1 MRVKK
6 ASVLLLPFIFLFP
19 FNLLL
24 ICFFSLL
31 EQCIQALLSVL
42 QSNLEDGLASLE
54 AKVKKLQEMYAFC
67 VDLLSKEKIQVE
79 SEYSHP
85 ITPLK

>member
-1 MRVKK
+1 VRGKK
-6 ASVLLLPFIFLFP
+6 ASVLLFPFIFLFL

-42 QSNLEDGLASLE
+42 QSNLEDGLVSLE
-54 AKVKKLQEMYAFC
+54 AKVKKLQELYTFC
-67 VDLLSKEKIQVE
+67 VDLLSKGKIQVE
-79 SEYSHP
+79 NEYSYP